1 MNPEKHLTGLE
12 RQEIQG
18 GSLLHGVGLNLAL
31 FWLIYGLKRGNFWRW
46 IG

>member
-1 MNPEKHLTGLE
+1 MNPENHLARLE

-31 FWLIYGLKRGNFWRW
+31 IWLIYGLKRGNFWRW
-46 IG
+46 MR